1 MEQDSNISRRRKTA
15 LADGS
20 ADYKVKRDEI
30 VQVAA
35 SLFKEKGYKSTTLS
49 DIAKRA
55 GLDRATVYY
64 YIGSKDELFR
74 EAVKG
79 VLDNNIAEAERL
91 LRLPTMDAR
100 EKLEHLVERL
110 MISYEEN
117 YPHLYVYIQ
126 EEMYEVVDEPTPWA
140 KQMVRQ
146 TRRFENVVT
155 TLLEQG
161 IEQGLFRDDIAVRL
175 AANAMFGMFNWTH
188 RWFRPGGKLTAR
200 HVAEAF
206 CKIFFDGMQNAAGR

>member
-1 MEQDSNISRRRKTA
+1 MEEDSNISRRRKSA
-15 LADGS
+15 LTDGS
-20 ADYKVKRDEI
+20 ADYKIKRDEI
-30 VQVAA
+30 VKVAA
-35 SLFKEKGYKSTTLS
+35 TLFKEKGYKATTLS

-55 GLDRATVYY
+55 SLDRATVYY
-64 YIGSKDELFR
+64 YIGSKDELFK

-79 VLDNNIAEAERL
+79 VLDSNIAEAERL
-91 LRLPTMDAR
+91 LRLPTMGTR
-100 EKLEHLVERL
+100 EKLERLVERL

-155 TLLEQG
+155 TLLQQG
-161 IEQGLFRDDIAVRL
+161 VDEGLFREDVSVRL
-175 AANAMFGMFNWTH
+175 AANAIFGMFNWTH
-188 RWFRPGGKLTAR
+188 RWFKPGGKLTAQ
-200 HVAEAF
+200 HVAKDF
-206 CKIFFDGMQNAAGR
+206 CKIFFDGMQYSAKR